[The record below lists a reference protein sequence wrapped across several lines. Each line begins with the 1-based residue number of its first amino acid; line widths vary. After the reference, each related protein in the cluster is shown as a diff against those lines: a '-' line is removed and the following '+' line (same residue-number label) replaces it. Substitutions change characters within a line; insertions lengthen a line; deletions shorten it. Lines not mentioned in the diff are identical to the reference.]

1 MKIWFIFKTVRFCS
15 DISIINTSKGTGIF
29 MEIRPL
35 FKSILITAL
44 LVSFGYSQ
52 NILNIGIGPTWQK
65 ELRGSE
71 KPTVWNATVEYGF
84 LFDNVIGIGLDVDF
98 SWNNVTD
105 DTTYQVTVGQT
116 TITKTKKY
124 KDKKL
129 LMFPISG
136 FILIDPIPKY
146 KVHPV
151 IKGQF
156 GFNMGVKSL
165 VQFDTAGVEQVLHD
179 SLDED
184 GFYIG
189 MIGKASADAVFD
201 LGEHAAIFAGFEFQ
215 WGKLKKKIKGSEN
228 EYFEHNTLGPGIR
241 MGFSFL
247 F

>member
-1 MKIWFIFKTVRFCS
+1 MKIRHLYRGF
-15 DISIINTSKGTGIF
+15 
-29 MEIRPL
+29 L
-35 FKSILITAL
+35 LIAVIAVL
-44 LVSFGYSQ
+44 GYTQ
-52 NILNIGIGPTWQK
+52 NILNVGIGPTWQK

-84 LFDNVIGIGLDVDF
+84 LFDNIIGIGLDVDF
-98 SWNNVTD
+98 SWNSLTD
-105 DTTYQVTVGQT
+105 DTTFQVTVGQN
-116 TITKTKKY
+116 TITKTRKY

-156 GFNMGVKSL
+156 GFNMAVKSL
-165 VQFDTAGVEQVLHD
+165 TQFDTSGIEQTLPD

-184 GFYIG
+184 GFYVG

-201 LGEHAAIFAGFEFQ
+201 IGQHAAVFAGFEFQ
-215 WGKLKKKIKGSEN
+215 WGRLKKRIKGKDN
-228 EYFEHNTLGPGIR
+228 EYFEHNILGPGIR